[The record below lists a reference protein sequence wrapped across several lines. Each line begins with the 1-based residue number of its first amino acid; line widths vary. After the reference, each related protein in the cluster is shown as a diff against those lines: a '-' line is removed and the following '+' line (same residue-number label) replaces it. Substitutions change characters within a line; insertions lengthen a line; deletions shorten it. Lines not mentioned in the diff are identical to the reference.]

1 LFTLSSGPGGP
12 TIMKYK
18 QIIIILLFTTILLIT
33 ACSYLSG
40 KKETEEIT
48 PVPLKRTTYIGYS
61 DTSDHGYAMAIITL
75 EDDRMTH
82 VVLKEFT
89 ELSVEKDFSVYE
101 YAPSVQA
108 QAVLPHSF
116 IKAQSIDVE
125 GISGATASFDR
136 YRQAVKRAMESA
148 KTQKGQNKYFDGIF
162 QGRSKADNHGYGIAL
177 VEIKD
182 DRITGVKLKEVDEKG
197 ELKDFEIYPHEPS
210 KEAHAQLPQWFVESN
225 SPDID
230 NFTGATHSTD
240 KYKEA
245 VENALRKAIIERNLP
260 DLIDGTYTAVS
271 DTDSQGYS
279 GATITIENNMI
290 TEVKLKEYNEVSLE
304 KDFASYEYEP
314 SVNANMELP
323 WAFVAAQSFDVDVV
337 TGATHSSEHYIQ
349 AVQRALVKASWAE
362 KDGEYF
368 DGVFQA
374 PSEIDDHGY
383 CIAVVTIKDDQITDV
398 VLKDIDA
405 KGQEKNFEKYD
416 YEPSQ
421 KAFRELPE
429 RFVRAN
435 SYQVDIVTGATHS
448 SMKYREAVKKALESA
463 KKR

>member
-1 LFTLSSGPGGP
+1 
-12 TIMKYK
+12 MKYK
-18 QIIIILLFTTILLIT
+18 QIIIILLLSTMLLIT
-33 ACSYLSG
+33 ACSNLSG
-40 KKETEEIT
+40 KKDTEEIT
-48 PVPLKRTTYIGYS
+48 PMPLQRTTYIGYS
-61 DTSDHGYAMAIITL
+61 DASDHGYAMAMITL
-75 EDDRMTH
+75 KDDKMTH

-108 QAVLPHSF
+108 QAVLPQRF

-136 YRQAVKRAMESA
+136 YRQALKRALNSA
-148 KTQKGQNKYFDGIF
+148 KTKDGQRKYFDGIF
-162 QGRSKADNHGYGIAL
+162 QGRSRADNHGYGIAL

-182 DRITGVKLKEVDEKG
+182 DRIIGVKLKEVDEKG
-197 ELKDFEIYPHEPS
+197 ELKDFETYPHEPS
-210 KEAHAQLPQWFVESN
+210 KEAHAKLPQWFVESN

-245 VENALRKAIIERNLP
+245 VDNALRKALIERSLP

-271 DTDSQGYS
+271 DVDSKGYS
-279 GATITIENNMI
+279 GASVTIENNMI
-290 TEVKLKEYNEVSLE
+290 VEVKLKEYDEISME

-314 SVNANMELP
+314 LVNAHTELP
-323 WAFVAAQSFDVDVV
+323 WTFLAAQSFDVDVV

-374 PSEIDDHGY
+374 RSEIDDHGY
-383 CIAVVTIKDDQITDV
+383 CIAVVKIKDDKITDA

-405 KGQEKNFEKYD
+405 KGQEKDFEKYD
-416 YEPSQ
+416 YEPSK
-421 KAFRELPE
+421 KAFKELPE
-429 RFVRAN
+429 RFVREN

-448 SMKYREAVKKALESA
+448 SIKYRDAVKKAMESA